1 MSRAVVHVSIHD
13 VSPRWEREVETALA
27 WCHAVGARPGLLV
40 VPDFH
45 GEWFLGDHPAY
56 VDRLRELA
64 GDGHEVFLHGW
75 FHRSAPGEGL
85 AHHFAQRVASAG
97 EAEFASYDVN
107 VGCRRLDE
115 GLSLLRGAGLD
126 PVGFVPPAWAR
137 RSWLLPALA
146 ERGLRWCEDQLFGYD
161 PVAGSRAFC
170 PALNFASRT
179 LGRRLSSVAYARAAR
194 LYPAAEV
201 PVRVALHPADL
212 HHELLVRETRSV
224 LEWAR
229 DRTVDTVAS
238 LL

>member
-1 MSRAVVHVSIHD
+1 MLVHVSIHD
-13 VSPRWEREVETALA
+13 VSPRWATEVETALA
-27 WCHAVGARPGLLV
+27 LCHAIGVRPGLLV

-45 GEWFLGDHPAY
+45 AQWPLEDHPEFTE
-56 VDRLRELA
+56 RLRNLA

-75 FHRSAPGEGL
+75 FHLSGPGEGL
-85 AHHFAQRVASAG
+85 AHRFAQTVVSAG
-97 EAEFASYDVN
+97 EAEFASYDID

-115 GLSLLRGAGLD
+115 GLRLLRRVGLD

-137 RSWLLPALA
+137 RGWLLSALA

-161 PVAGSRAFC
+161 PVERKKRFC

-179 LGRRLSSVAYARAAR
+179 AGRRRSSVLYTRMGR
-194 LYPAAEV
+194 LYPKFGV

-212 HHELLVRETRSV
+212 HHELLVEETRRV

-229 DRTVDTVAS
+229 DKTVDTVGS
-238 LL
+238 LI